1 MASKASS
8 TAKWL
13 KGVTNNTKPSTS
25 YKYNPPSTE
34 ASRKADA
41 ARRAAA
47 DAQINSTK
55 PSTYSGSATLYG
67 KQKVMSDAGKAAYA
81 KTGDTRAGSAAAS
94 LAGQKYD
101 AAARAA
107 AADAQV
113 NSTKPS
119 THSGSAS
126 NPTKPSSTSGSSSG
140 SSSSNSFTN
149 IINYGGSGGSGGS
162 AGGSAS
168 GSSEAAAQLIL
179 GLPVEAQRAALADGQ
194 SLAELYGIDY
204 NRDNIEQIFQDATDA
219 EHKANLAE
227 YNRTMRQY
235 YDKLGSTQNSLIDT
249 LRQQRAASIRNGA
262 NAGMQNATELSEIL
276 GLTQAV
282 SPDALALAQDRN
294 ALIEAYNAQRA
305 QNVRDA
311 LEYSDQLKQAL
322 AALASEKYGY
332 DAQQYVGELSHNA
345 NVQAQNTASSAA
357 YTGNK
362 YATLEDILG
371 LAVVPSLT
379 YTNEAVTEPAPN
391 TNAQAQE
398 TTTSTADTGSKP
410 ASLKDLLGRTT
421 TPSLTNIK
429 QALDALASKNS
440 GSAAKPSITELVN
453 KLLQQIPVTHT
464 NKE

>member
-1 MASKASS
+1 MASKTASIAS
-8 TAKWL
+8 WL
-13 KGVTNNTKPSTS
+13 KGVTNNTKPSKP
-25 YKYNPPSTE
+25 YKYNPPRTE

-41 ARRAAA
+41 AKRAAA

-107 AADAQV
+107 AVDAQV

-126 NPTKPSSTSGSSSG
+126 NPTKSSSTSGSSNSY
-140 SSSSNSFTN
+140 SNSNSFQN
-149 IINYGGSGGSGGS
+149 NYSYSGSGSSGGSGGS
-162 AGGSAS
+162 AGGGAS

-179 GLPVEAQRAALADGQ
+179 GLPVEAQRAALADIQ
-194 SLAELYGIDY
+194 SLADLYGIDY
-204 NRDNIEQIFQDATDA
+204 NRESIEGVFKDATNA
-219 EHKANLAE
+219 AHEANLKE
-227 YNRTMRQY
+227 YNRTARQY
-235 YDKLGSTQNSLIDT
+235 YDKLGATQNSLIDT
-249 LRQQRAASIRNGA
+249 LRKQRAAAITSGA

-276 GLTQAV
+276 GLTQTV

-294 ALIEAYNAQRA
+294 ALIEAYNAQLA
-305 QNVRDA
+305 QDARDA
-311 LEYSDQLKQAL
+311 MEYSDKLKQAL

-332 DAQQYVGELSHNA
+332 DAQQYVAELSHNA

-357 YTGNK
+357 YAGNK

-371 LAVVPSLT
+371 LAVVPPLT
-379 YTNEAVTEPAPN
+379 YH
-391 TNAQAQE
+391 
-398 TTTSTADTGSKP
+398 K
-410 ASLKDLLGRTT
+410 
-421 TPSLTNIK
+421 
-429 QALDALASKNS
+429 
-440 GSAAKPSITELVN
+440 
-453 KLLQQIPVTHT
+453 
-464 NKE
+464 KE

>member
-1 MASKASS
+1 MASKKTSPIAE
-8 TAKWL
+8 WL
-13 KGVTNNTKPSTS
+13 KGVTNNTKPSKP
-25 YKYNPPSTE
+25 YKYTPPSTE
-34 ASRKADA
+34 AARKADA
-41 ARRAAA
+41 AKRAAA

-55 PSTYSGSATLYG
+55 PSTYSGSATLSG

-81 KTGDTRAGSAAAS
+81 KTGDTRAGSAAAAF
-94 LAGQKYD
+94 AGAAYDKLQNSTKNFKDTHTKYGTLSPAEFD
-101 AAARAA
+101 AAAKNAA
-107 AADAQV
+107 
-113 NSTKPS
+113 S
-119 THSGSAS
+119 HSI
-126 NPTKPSSTSGSSSG
+126 
-140 SSSSNSFTN
+140 SNSNDFIDKLAEGLTKIKDKATKATAEANKTTSKSVSDAVNNITN
-149 IINYGGSGGSGGS
+149 IINGGGSGGSGGS
-162 AGGSAS
+162 SSIGGGNSNPADV
-168 GSSEAAAQLIL
+168 AAAQLIL
-179 GLPVEAQRAALADGQ
+179 GLPVEGQRAALADGQ

-379 YTNEAVTEPAPN
+379 Y
-391 TNAQAQE
+391 
-398 TTTSTADTGSKP
+398 K
-410 ASLKDLLGRTT
+410 
-421 TPSLTNIK
+421 
-429 QALDALASKNS
+429 
-440 GSAAKPSITELVN
+440 
-453 KLLQQIPVTHT
+453 

>member
-1 MASKASS
+1 MASKTSS
-8 TAKWL
+8 IAEWL
-13 KGVTNNTKPSTS
+13 KGVTNNTKPSKS

-41 ARRAAA
+41 AKRAAA

-55 PSTYSGSATLYG
+55 PSTYSGSATLSG

-126 NPTKPSSTSGSSSG
+126 NPTKPSSKSGSSSG
-140 SSSSNSFTN
+140 SSSSNSFN
-149 IINYGGSGGSGGS
+149 NFINYGSSGGSGGSGGS
-162 AGGSAS
+162 GVSGGSAGGGAS

-179 GLPVEAQRAALADGQ
+179 GLPVEAQRAALADIQ
-194 SLAELYGIDY
+194 SLADLYGIDY
-204 NRDNIEQIFQDATDA
+204 NRDSIEGVFKDATNA
-219 EHKANLAE
+219 AHEANLKE
-227 YNRTMRQY
+227 YNRTARQY
-235 YDKLGSTQNSLIDT
+235 YDKLGATQNSLIDT
-249 LRQQRAASIRNGA
+249 LRKQRAAAITSGA

-276 GLTQAV
+276 GLTQTV

-294 ALIEAYNAQRA
+294 ALIEAYNAQLA
-305 QNVRDA
+305 QDARDA
-311 LEYSDQLKQAL
+311 MEYSDKLKQAL

-332 DAQQYVGELSHNA
+332 DAQQYVAELSHNA

-357 YTGNK
+357 YAGNK

-379 YTNEAVTEPAPN
+379 YH
-391 TNAQAQE
+391 
-398 TTTSTADTGSKP
+398 K
-410 ASLKDLLGRTT
+410 
-421 TPSLTNIK
+421 
-429 QALDALASKNS
+429 
-440 GSAAKPSITELVN
+440 
-453 KLLQQIPVTHT
+453 
-464 NKE
+464 KE

>member
-13 KGVTNNTKPSTS
+13 KGVTNNTKPSKP
-25 YKYNPPSTE
+25 YKSNPPSTG

-41 ARRAAA
+41 AKRAAA

-55 PSTYSGSATLYG
+55 PSTYSGSATLSG
-67 KQKVMSDAGKAAYA
+67 KQKVMSDAGRAAYNR
-81 KTGDTRAGSAAAS
+81 TGDTRAGSAAAAF
-94 LAGQKYD
+94 AGAAYDKLQNSTKNFKDTHTKYGTLSPAEFD
-101 AAARAA
+101 AAAKNAASHSTSNSNEFIDKLAEGLTKIKDKATKAA
-107 AADAQV
+107 AEANKTTSKSVSDSV
-113 NSTKPS
+113 N
-119 THSGSAS
+119 
-126 NPTKPSSTSGSSSG
+126 NI
-140 SSSSNSFTN
+140 TN
-149 IINYGGSGGSGGS
+149 IINGGGSGGSGGS
-162 AGGSAS
+162 GSIGGGNSNPADV
-168 GSSEAAAQLIL
+168 AAAQLIL
-179 GLPVEAQRAALADGQ
+179 GLPVEGQRAALADGQ

-379 YTNEAVTEPAPN
+379 Y
-391 TNAQAQE
+391 
-398 TTTSTADTGSKP
+398 K
-410 ASLKDLLGRTT
+410 
-421 TPSLTNIK
+421 
-429 QALDALASKNS
+429 
-440 GSAAKPSITELVN
+440 
-453 KLLQQIPVTHT
+453 

>member
-1 MASKASS
+1 MASKTSS
-8 TAKWL
+8 IAAWL
-13 KGVTNNTKPSTS
+13 KGVTNNTKPSKS
-25 YKYNPPSTE
+25 YKTTSNKTSAST
-34 ASRKADA
+34 ADA
-41 ARRAAA
+41 AKRAAA

-55 PSTYSGSATLYG
+55 PSTYSGSATLSG
-67 KQKVMSDAGKAAYA
+67 KQKVMSNAGKAAYA
-81 KTGDTRAGSAAAS
+81 KTGDTRAGSAAAAF
-94 LAGQKYD
+94 AGAAYDKLQNSTKNFKDTHTKYGTLSPAEFD
-101 AAARAA
+101 AAAKNAA
-107 AADAQV
+107 SH
-113 NSTKPS
+113 ST
-119 THSGSAS
+119 S
-126 NPTKPSSTSGSSSG
+126 NSGSSNSYSNSNSFQNNYSYSGSG
-140 SSSSNSFTN
+140 SSGS
-149 IINYGGSGGSGGS
+149 SGGSGGS
-162 AGGSAS
+162 IGGSAS

-379 YTNEAVTEPAPN
+379 Y
-391 TNAQAQE
+391 
-398 TTTSTADTGSKP
+398 K
-410 ASLKDLLGRTT
+410 
-421 TPSLTNIK
+421 
-429 QALDALASKNS
+429 
-440 GSAAKPSITELVN
+440 
-453 KLLQQIPVTHT
+453 